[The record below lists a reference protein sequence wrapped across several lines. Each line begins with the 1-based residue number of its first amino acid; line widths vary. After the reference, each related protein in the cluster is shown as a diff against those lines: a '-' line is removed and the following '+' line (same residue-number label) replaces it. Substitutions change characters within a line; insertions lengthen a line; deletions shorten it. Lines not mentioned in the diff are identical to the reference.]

1 MKNSKN
7 NTINN
12 TKNKARIL
20 IDCTDAKGLV
30 YHVSKVFFNRGLNID
45 SNQEFV
51 DKDTGKFFMR
61 SVVSGDFNANDLE
74 AELLRVL
81 PAHAHLQLVTPQKK
95 NIVLLVTK
103 ESHALGDIL
112 IRHSAGELDAE
123 IQAVIGNHD
132 TLAQLVRRFDIPF
145 HHVAAENLTRQQHEN
160 KVKQVLSTYAFDYIV
175 LAKYMRILTEQ
186 FVSAFPQQII
196 NIHHSFLP
204 AFIGANPYKQAFKR
218 GVKIIGATAHFV
230 TNDLD
235 EGPIIAQ
242 NIIPV
247 NHRFNWQDM
256 QRAGR
261 DVEKAVLSRALAL
274 VLNDRVF
281 IHGNKTIVF

>member
-1 MKNSKN
+1 M
-7 NTINN
+7 
-12 TKNKARIL
+12 KNKARVL
-20 IDCTDAKGLV
+20 IDCKDAKGLV
-30 YHVSKVFFNRGLNID
+30 YKVSKIFFERSLNIE

-51 DKDTGKFFMR
+51 DRNSGKFFMR
-61 SVVSGDFNANDLE
+61 SVVSGNFNVKNLNQDLLSLIPNQAN
-74 AELLRVL
+74 LRVIV
-81 PAHAHLQLVTPQKK
+81 PMKK
-95 NIVLLVTK
+95 KIILLVTK

-112 IRHSAGELDAE
+112 IRHLAGELDAD
-123 IQAVIGNHD
+123 IQAVIGNHKA
-132 TLAQLVRRFDIPF
+132 LEQLVTRFNIPF
-145 HHVAAENLTRQQHEN
+145 HHISAEKISREDHEDQIT
-160 KVKQVLSTYAFDYIV
+160 QVINQYSFDYIV
-175 LAKYMRILTEQ
+175 LAKYMRILTSN
-186 FVSAFPQQII
+186 FVDQYIHKII

-242 NIIPV
+242 NIIPI
-247 NHRFNWQDM
+247 NHRFDWKDM

-261 DVEKAVLSRALAL
+261 DVEKSVLSRALTL

>member
-1 MKNSKN
+1 MLTDKIKK
-7 NTINN
+7 
-12 TKNKARIL
+12 TKISARVL
-20 IDCTDAKGLV
+20 IDCTDAKGLI
-30 YHVSKVFFNRGLNID
+30 YKVSKIFYQRGLNID

-51 DKDTGKFFMR
+51 AKDCGRFFMR
-61 SVVSGDFNANDLE
+61 SVVSGDFCAQELKQDLLKAMPANA
-74 AELLRVL
+74 RMQVII
-81 PAHAHLQLVTPQKK
+81 PQNRK
-95 NIVLLVTK
+95 IILLVTK

-112 IRHSAGELDAE
+112 IRHSAGELGAD

-132 TLAQLVRRFDIPF
+132 HLHQLVSRFEIPF
-145 HHVAAENLTRQQHEN
+145 FHVSADGISRPQHEQKIMDIIN
-160 KVKQVLSTYAFDYIV
+160 KYSFDYIV
-175 LAKYMRILTEQ
+175 LAKYMRILTAD
-186 FVSAFPQQII
+186 FVDHYPQQII

-204 AFIGANPYKQAFKR
+204 AFIGANPYKQAFER

-230 TNDLD
+230 TSDLD

-247 NHRFNWQDM
+247 NHRLGWQDM
-256 QRAGR
+256 QKSGR
-261 DVEKAVLSRALAL
+261 DVEKSVLSRALTL